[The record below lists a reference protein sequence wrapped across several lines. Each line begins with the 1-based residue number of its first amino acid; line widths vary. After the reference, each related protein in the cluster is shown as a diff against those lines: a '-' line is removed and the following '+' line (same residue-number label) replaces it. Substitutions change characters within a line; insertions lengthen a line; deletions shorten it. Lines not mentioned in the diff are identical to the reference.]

1 MLASQERTFLRIRA
15 GVLLFGLIDTELGIW
30 LGSSSRSDLGPLV
43 LLAWVCAVV
52 ALDLRRRPSAAE
64 LRAVGWFA
72 MLGDIAVVASLM
84 VLYGGQIDSSIFL
97 LAVILPLEAALR
109 WPRRGGAFG
118 GSAAG
123 LLTVGWSLY
132 RQAHFG
138 YSSDSSTLLFRFGM
152 MVVLGVLAG
161 AALRRLEFRGR
172 LLHRTLEV
180 SRDLIAVLSLDGTIR
195 SVNPAAVEI
204 LGYEPEELVG
214 RNYFQLV
221 ATDVEPGAL
230 ARMVDGPLHDR
241 VDQLIKRRD
250 GTEVC
255 LEVDITLVP
264 AEGVAYCVAR
274 DTSERRRIENAL
286 RTSELRSREAAE
298 RYLSLF
304 DRNPDAVF
312 SQDLNGHFLSA
323 NQACA
328 TLVGYWQEELLD
340 PSFDA
345 AALSADPAQTAPY
358 FARAVSGEALDF
370 ETRVRHREGH
380 LIEVH
385 LTYVPIVVE
394 GEVVGVFG
402 VAKDISQRRRLERQL
417 SHQAF
422 HDTLTGLPNR
432 ALFLDRLGHALARN
446 VAEPG
451 RCAVFFLDLD
461 HFKLVNDSLGH
472 HFGDR
477 LLQDVAE
484 RLSAALSPS
493 HTISRF
499 GGDEFTVLV
508 EDLPCP
514 EEASGYAEALL
525 AALQRPFTLS
535 GQEVFCTASIGIAVA
550 HTATDGPDDLLRRAD
565 SAMYSAKER
574 GRGRYATFDTGMH
587 TRAVARLTLE
597 TQLRRAVERNEF
609 ELYYQP
615 EVSLVDGRL
624 VGVEALLRWHHPEL
638 GLLAPGAFLQEAAEV
653 HLAEP
658 IGTWVIDQACRQ
670 LMVWSQSPSMPP
682 ISVNI
687 NLSAPE
693 LVRPELVDQ
702 VAAALALYGV
712 APDRLILEI
721 TESVLMDDPEAVL
734 AILVRL
740 KALGVGLAIDDFG
753 TGYSSLAYLQRFPVD
768 VIKIDRAF
776 IDGLDVDTGNQ
787 AIVSAVL
794 GLARALNLITVA
806 EGVERPA
813 QLAQL
818 AALGCEL
825 GQGYLFCRP
834 GPAEQILKFALA
846 GPWTLPAPSSNGR
859 TKAVR
864 PPAGAPPY
872 PALTSGRA

>member
-1 MLASQERTFLRIRA
+1 MLASQERTFLRIRI
-15 GVLLFGLIDTELGIW
+15 GVLAFGLVDTGLGLW
-30 LGSSSRSDLGPLV
+30 LGGSSRLDLLPLV
-43 LLAWVCAVV
+43 PLAWVCAVV
-52 ALDLRRRPSAAE
+52 ALDLHGRPSVRE
-64 LRAVGWFA
+64 LHALGWFA
-72 MLGDIAVVASLM
+72 MVGDAAVVATLM
-84 VLYGGQIDSSIFL
+84 AAYGGQIDSSIFL

-109 WPRRGGAFG
+109 WPRRGGVFG
-118 GSAAG
+118 GAVAG

-132 RQAHFG
+132 REAHFG
-138 YSSDSSTLLFRFGM
+138 YSSDVSTFTFRFGM

-161 AALRRLEFRGR
+161 AALRRLELRAR

-195 SVNPAAVEI
+195 SVNPAAAEI

-214 RNYFQLV
+214 RKYLELV
-221 ATDVEPGAL
+221 ASEVDPDGL
-230 ARMVDGPLHDR
+230 AKMAEGPLHDR
-241 VDQLIKRRD
+241 VEQLVRHRD
-250 GTEVC
+250 GSEVY

-286 RTSELRSREAAE
+286 RASEVRSREAAE

-312 SQDLNGHFLSA
+312 SQDLTGHFLSA

-328 TLVGYWQEELLD
+328 DLVGYWQEELLD
-340 PSFDA
+340 PSFDGA
-345 AALSADPAQTAPY
+345 ILSADPSQTAPY
-358 FARAVSGEALDF
+358 FGRAVSGEALDF

-380 LIEVH
+380 FIDVH

-446 VAEPG
+446 SAEPG
-451 RCAVFFLDLD
+451 RCAVLFLDLD

-484 RLSAALSPS
+484 RLTAALSPS

-499 GGDEFTVLV
+499 GGDEFTVLL
-508 EDLPCP
+508 EDLPSP
-514 EEASGYAEALL
+514 DEADGYAEALL
-525 AALQRPFTLS
+525 SALERPFNLS

-550 HTATDGPDDLLRRAD
+550 HRATDGPDDLLRRAD

-574 GRGRYATFDTGMH
+574 GRGRYATFDSGMH

-638 GLLAPGAFLQEAAEV
+638 GTLAPGAFLQEAAEV

-658 IGTWVIDQACRQ
+658 IGAWVIEQACRQ
-670 LMVWSQSPSMPP
+670 LMVWSKSPSMPP
-682 ISVNI
+682 ISVNV

-693 LVRPELVDQ
+693 LVRPELVEH
-702 VAAALALYGV
+702 VAMSMARHDV
-712 APDRLILEI
+712 APHRLILEI

-734 AILVRL
+734 EILVRL
-740 KALGVGLAIDDFG
+740 KELGVGLAIDDFG

-776 IDGLDVDTGNQ
+776 IDGLDGDTGKQ

-794 GLARALNLITVA
+794 GLARALNLVTVA
-806 EGVERPA
+806 EGVECSA
-813 QLAQL
+813 QLARL

-834 GPAEQILKFALA
+834 GTAEQIGAFASA
-846 GPWTLPAPSSNGR
+846 GPWALPTARRNGR
-859 TKAVR
+859 APTDQGLRAQNRMRLKA
-864 PPAGAPPY
+864 
-872 PALTSGRA
+872 